1 MTARAVLLLA
11 FNLGAVSPA
20 WAEAS
25 IEDVLTVCTR
35 ALAAGYDG
43 MDAVM
48 CDWYVRPCGVCGVE
62 AEPAW
67 CVPASLPGEVLARD
81 VVSWLQEAP
90 SRTLPAKSYIEARL
104 RTSYSCP

>member
-1 MTARAVLLLA
+1 MTVRAALLLA
-11 FNLGAVSPA
+11 FSLGAWSPA
-20 WAEAS
+20 WAEVS
-25 IEDVLTVCTR
+25 IQEVLAVCTR

-67 CVPASLPGEVLARD
+67 CVPASRPGEALARD
-81 VVSWLQEAP
+81 VVTWLQEAP
-90 SRTLPAKSYIEARL
+90 SRAIPAKPYIEERL
-104 RTSYSCP
+104 KSSYPCP